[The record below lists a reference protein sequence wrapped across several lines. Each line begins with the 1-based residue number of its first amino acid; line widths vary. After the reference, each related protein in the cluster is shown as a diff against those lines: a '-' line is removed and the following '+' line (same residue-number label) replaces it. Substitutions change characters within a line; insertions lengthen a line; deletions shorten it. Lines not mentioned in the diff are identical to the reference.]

1 MDSTNFG
8 HSAPTLLSGL
18 QISKNDCGHM
28 TDLPSNFNGEVL
40 DPVDLFSSVPGYCVI
55 YQLFLFAKRY
65 EKVTVY
71 VLWYYGTRASPF

>member
-1 MDSTNFG
+1 
-8 HSAPTLLSGL
+8 
-18 QISKNDCGHM
+18 M